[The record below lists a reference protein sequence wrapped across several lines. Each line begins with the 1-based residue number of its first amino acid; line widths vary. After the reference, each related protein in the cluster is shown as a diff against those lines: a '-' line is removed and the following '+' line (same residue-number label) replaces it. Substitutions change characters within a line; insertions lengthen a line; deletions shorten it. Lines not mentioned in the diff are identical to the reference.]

1 MKIVY
6 TLTEEQ
12 VKKLKTLQDN
22 ISKYIY
28 LSRAIIAE
36 NITEDSVIFEVFDKI
51 NELCQEMESVLA
63 KES

>member
-1 MKIVY
+1 MNIVY

-12 VKKLKTLQDN
+12 VKTLKTLQY
-22 ISKYIY
+22 IMSKYIH

-36 NITEDSVIFEVFDKI
+36 DITEDSVIFEVFDQI
-51 NELCQEMESVLA
+51 DELCQEMESILA